1 MYSSP
6 KGLGK
11 MGNKANKGFTLV
23 ELIAVVAI
31 ISMIAVYITIEIN
44 RSSDDAKIGIATAF
58 LTSNVPSAIS
68 SFRARNLGS
77 CKGIEE
83 AAADNENLPDLP
95 DGDGGGADGV
105 AKQRLMVRG
114 LAAETPWDDFWGVD
128 WDLDQRTITIDFPIP
143 GANADAISDDLLSN
157 LDGKSQIVS
166 AEAAQGGITIVYSCS

>member
-68 SFRARNLGS
+68 SFRARRLGS

-83 AAADNENLPDLP
+83 PAAENETFPTTS
-95 DGDGGGADGV
+95 DGDASNE
-105 AKQRLMVRG
+105 KLRLMDRG
-114 LAAETPWDDFWGVD
+114 LAAETPWDDYWTAK
-128 WDLDQRTITIDFPIP
+128 WDDVQRTITIGFPIP
-143 GANADAISDDLLSN
+143 GANADAISDDLLLN
-157 LDGKSQIVS
+157 LEGKSQIVS
-166 AEAAQGGITIVYSCS
+166 AVDDGNGITIVYSCS